1 MINHDRMR
9 DIIDLGVFSLEIIA
23 SIVLLLAVWIYMYP
37 HPSNINEDKGLA
49 LTSDCSYTLRGT
61 YTQFRGKPV
70 CKMVP
75 LNKD

>member
-1 MINHDRMR
+1 MIKHDRMI
-9 DIIDLGVFSLEIIA
+9 DIIDLGIFSLEIIT

-37 HPSNINEDKGLA
+37 HASDINEDKGLA
-49 LTSDCSYTLRGT
+49 LTSDCSHTVRGE

-75 LNKD
+75 LNKE